1 MLETTITIPAAARG
15 GGRDCGLSLADG
27 GNSPAPPPP
36 ALVGHRYCLPL
47 HRQTLKRHAAGTAWP
62 WLPLSA
68 LCQSRP
74 HRRCCSCGLEGYLPQ
89 SIPADISH
97 SLAALVSNNIAKS
110 GLYGGRW
117 AMIPIGVVGRLDL
130 AVPGREE
137 GYGATP
143 SPPPPMR
150 ILPAVPGRCAAK
162 EPAAAA
168 EYPPPVAVL
177 IRRLPAVPGRELG

>member
-97 SLAALVSNNIAKS
+97 SLAALVSNNIAKKRS
-110 GLYGGRW
+110 VWWAVGNDTDWGGR
-117 AMIPIGVVGRLDL
+117 AAGSCGARARGR
-130 AVPGREE
+130 
-137 GYGATP
+137 
-143 SPPPPMR
+143 
-150 ILPAVPGRCAAK
+150 
-162 EPAAAA
+162 
-168 EYPPPVAVL
+168 
-177 IRRLPAVPGRELG
+177 IRRHALAAPAHAHTTSSTRSMRCQGASCSCGVPSTSGSAHS